1 MAPDDRERV
10 FEKALARHLRSNV
23 PGEQHPSLSACPD
36 AEILAAYHDRLLG
49 PGEML
54 TPKEHIVG
62 CSRCQQILAQLE
74 ATDELPV
81 GLHVEEDQAS
91 GKNRETQKVLAMA
104 TPALAED
111 PSETP
116 RQSVPAA
123 PRSRAAARWAR
134 HLKAHPG
141 AKWGWLAPAGLVAAG
156 LLVWIGTHESN
167 PTTLQVAKNQQQP
180 ATLQSNEPA
189 SSATRTAREPAQK
202 RLQDERAPAAP
213 PPSRQDFD
221 GAAPAKRDE
230 TATLDRKAA
239 PAAEADKLTGSR
251 PEVSS
256 EDANALKYDDANKSE
271 VADASGAQD
280 GAREKELKKQAAAG
294 APAPLPAAEEGENN
308 SITALS
314 ETAPVAQAPAA
325 PASAKVRAVGA
336 GTGHQQQNQQ
346 QQIGGVAGATVTS
359 QSEVVELRAN
369 VRSSVVITAPDPP
382 VLWRASRDGIIQHS
396 TDSGSTWAVQPSGV
410 VADLLAGSAPSDQVC
425 WIVGR
430 AGTIVRTTDGG
441 QNWHKVPS
449 PVPGDVTSVFAVDAQ
464 QATVT
469 AAYTGKSY
477 KTMDGGQTWT
487 VLSNP

>member
-23 PGEQHPSLSACPD
+23 RGEKGSSLSTCPD
-36 AEILAAYHDRLLG
+36 AEMLAAYHDRLLG
-49 PGEML
+49 PEPML
-54 TPKEHIVG
+54 TAKEHIVG

-81 GLHVEEDQAS
+81 GVHVEEDQAS
-91 GKNRETQKVLAMA
+91 GENRTTQKVLAMA
-104 TPALAED
+104 TPALAE
-111 PSETP
+111 PA
-116 RQSVPAA
+116 SVIPQKPVAAA
-123 PRSRAAARWAR
+123 PQSRAAARWAR
-134 HLKAHPG
+134 HLKTHPG
-141 AKWGWLAPAGLVAAG
+141 ANWRWLAPAGLVAAG
-156 LLVWIGTHESN
+156 LLVWISTHESN
-167 PTTLQVAKNQQQP
+167 PPSLQLAKNQQQP
-180 ATLQSNEPA
+180 ATLQTNEPV
-189 SSATRTAREPAQK
+189 SSTTPSAKEPVQK

-213 PPSRQDFD
+213 PSSRQDFD
-221 GAAPAKRDE
+221 GATPAKRDE

-239 PAAEADKLTGSR
+239 VAVEADKLTAS
-251 PEVSS
+251 PPKVSS
-256 EDANALKYDDANKSE
+256 KDANALKYEDANKSK
-271 VADASGAQD
+271 VADASGAQE

-308 SITALS
+308 SVAALS

-346 QQIGGVAGATVTS
+346 QQVGGMAGGTVS
-359 QSEVVELRAN
+359 AQSEAVELRAN
-369 VRSSVVITAPDPP
+369 ARSFVTITAPDSA
-382 VLWRASRDGIIQHS
+382 VLWRASRDGIIQQS

-410 VADLLAGSAPSDQVC
+410 VADLLAGSAPSDQIC

-430 AGTIVRTTDGG
+430 SGTIVRTTDGG
-441 QNWHKVPS
+441 QSWRKVTS
-449 PVPGDVTSVFAVDAQ
+449 PVPGDVTSVFAVGPQ

-477 KTMDGGQTWT
+477 KTTDGGQTWT

>member
-1 MAPDDRERV
+1 MAPDDRERI

-23 PGEQHPSLSACPD
+23 TREEQSSLSACPD

-49 PGEML
+49 TEQML
-54 TPKEHIVG
+54 SAKEHIVS
-62 CSRCQQILAQLE
+62 CSRCQQVLARLE

-91 GKNRETQKVLAMA
+91 SDNRETQKVLAMP
-104 TPALAED
+104 TPAQAEH
-111 PSETP
+111 PSMTAQEP
-116 RQSVPAA
+116 VAAA

-134 HLKAHPG
+134 YLRAQPG
-141 AKWGWLAPAGLVAAG
+141 ANWRWLAPAGLVAAG
-156 LLVWIGTHESN
+156 LLVWISTHESN
-167 PTTLQVAKNQQQP
+167 APSLQVAKNQQQP
-180 ATLQSNEPA
+180 ATLQRNEPV
-189 SSATRTAREPAQK
+189 SSATRSAREPAQK
-202 RLQDERAPAAP
+202 RLQDRPAPAAP

-221 GAAPAKRDE
+221 GAPAKRDE
-230 TATLDRKAA
+230 TTTLDRKAA
-239 PAAEADKLTGSR
+239 SPLEADKMTVS
-251 PEVSS
+251 PPKVSS
-256 EDANALKYDDANKSE
+256 KDANALKDDANNSK

-280 GAREKELKKQAAAG
+280 GAREKELKKQAPAG

-308 SITALS
+308 SVAALS
-314 ETAPVAQAPAA
+314 QTAPVAQAPAP
-325 PASAKVRAVGA
+325 PARAKVRAVGA

-346 QQIGGVAGATVTS
+346 QQIGGMAAGMVTT
-359 QSEVVELRAN
+359 QNEVVELRAN
-369 VRSSVVITAPDPP
+369 ARSFVTITAPDSA

-396 TDSGSTWAVQPSGV
+396 TDSGSTWSVQPSGV

-430 AGTIVRTTDGG
+430 TGTIVRTTDGG
-441 QNWHKVPS
+441 QTWRKVAS

-487 VLSNP
+487 LLSNP